1 MTYYNPKIPEK
12 NGGFLCIPFLNL
24 IPQLIKS
31 NKEKFKAYNFIIGDE
46 GFHEFRKRLR
56 EKVIQLSEKFTANLG
71 IKSRLYNNSDTIVQT
86 GHQPLFYHPGITI
99 KNLLLNKIGLMEGI
113 NAINLI
119 VDTDNFKEIAV
130 NIPNY
135 KDGIKIEKEIL
146 FSNQYPIPY
155 EFSAPPSQ
163 EAFNLFIEGIKYH
176 LSHPQ
181 FKNLHDNFNEYTN
194 KINYAGKNFNT
205 LSEFMTAIRRI
216 YENEIESEYLEIPLS
231 SICDTDEFLI
241 FFLSV
246 VMESEKFTSIY
257 NCHLER
263 YRKEHKLRYPANPF
277 PNLSIEDEKIE
288 LPFWHFYPHTY
299 SQRLSMPISGGSTP
313 AGIGVGVRGRVFAKN
328 KDDTVIV
335 SFEGG
340 DSIEFDKKELYNGI
354 DLIKKNNIKI
364 RPKAII
370 LTLFNRLFVSDAFIH
385 GVGGTKYD
393 RITDEIIRDFY
404 KVEPPEFITT
414 SLTLYPNVEIASPT
428 HLCIGVGARNDRQ
441 SGVSLRGAITTKQ
454 SNLIKENLQDEI
466 KRLEK
471 KLRDMRYNPERYIIP
486 PTPPLVKGGL
496 KGDLL
501 KEKENLISILK
512 TDNINK
518 KEISMKLKEI
528 NERIYQKIEPSVRSV
543 ESEMKILK
551 KRQDELEA
559 IQRRDYPYFLF
570 SLEEI
575 MKLLA
580 MSQYSK

>member
-12 NGGFLCIPFLNL
+12 NGEFLCIPSLNL
-24 IPQLIKS
+24 ISQLIKS
-31 NKEKFKAYNFIIGDE
+31 NKEKFKAYDYTIGDE
-46 GFHEFRKRLR
+46 GFYEFRKRLR
-56 EKVIQLSEKFTANLG
+56 EKVILLSEKFTANLG
-71 IKSRLYNNSDTIVQT
+71 IKSHLYNNSDTIVQT
-86 GHQPLFYHPGITI
+86 GHQPLFYHPGIII
-99 KNLLLNKIGLMEGI
+99 KNLILNKIGVMEGI

-119 VDTDNFKEIAV
+119 VDTDTPPHSPPYKGGDMWGVGV
-130 NIPNY
+130 NIPSYRN
-135 KDGIKIEKEIL
+135 GIKIEKEIL
-146 FSNQYPIPY
+146 LSNQYPIPY
-155 EFSAPPSQ
+155 EFSTPPSQ
-163 EAFNLFIEGIKYH
+163 EAFNLFIENIKEH

-181 FKNLHDNFNEYTN
+181 FKNIYDNFNGYIN
-194 KINYAGKNFNT
+194 KIRNARKNFNT
-205 LSEFMTAIRRI
+205 ISEFMTAIRRI
-216 YENEIESEYLEIPLS
+216 YEEEVESEYLEIPLS
-231 SICDTDEFLI
+231 YICDTDEFLI
-241 FFLSV
+241 FFLSIA
-246 VMESEKFTSIY
+246 MESEKFTSIY
-257 NCHLER
+257 NCHLGR
-263 YRKEHKLRYPANPF
+263 YRKEHKLRYPVNPF

-288 LPFWHFYPHTY
+288 LPFWHFYKNPPH
-299 SQRLSMPISGGSTP
+299 LHPLPSGERD
-313 AGIGVGVRGRVFAKN
+313 GVRGRVFAKT

-335 SFEGG
+335 SFEGR
-340 DSIEFDKKELYNGI
+340 DSIEFNKKELYNGI

-364 RPKAII
+364 RPKAMI
-370 LTLFNRLFVSDAFIH
+370 LTLFNRMFVSDAFIH
-385 GVGGTKYD
+385 GVGGAKYD

-414 SLTLYPNVEIASPT
+414 SLTLYPNVEIASPS
-428 HLCIGVGARNDRQ
+428 ARNDRQ

-501 KEKENLISILK
+501 KEKGNLISILK

-528 NERIYQKIEPSVRSV
+528 NERIYQKIESTA
-543 ESEMKILK
+543 EDIQEEIKILK
-551 KRQDELEA
+551 RQQTELNI

-575 MKLLA
+575 MKILPFHHP
-580 MSQYSK
+580 S